1 MENKTINIAIVEKVA
16 SALKELK
23 KEMVFVGG
31 AVISLYTD
39 DPAADEIRPTQDIDM
54 TINLQGFGAWVKMQ
68 ERLSE
73 LGFHPNPEGHAI
85 CSYTYQDVLID
96 IMPSEDGPIG
106 PANPWYQP
114 GFSYLIEMVVQNEKI
129 NILSAPYFLATK
141 FSAFADRGKDYRT
154 SHDFE
159 DIIYVL
165 DNRISIVEEIK
176 GADETVRN
184 FLVERFKE
192 IKTHLQY
199 EEIISA
205 QIHPLMAA
213 ERLPIVLRKIE
224 QVTLL

>member
-1 MENKTINIAIVEKVA
+1 MENKIINIAIVEKVA

-23 KEMVFVGG
+23 NQMVFVGG

-54 TINLQGFGAWVKMQ
+54 TINVHGFGAWTKMQ
-68 ERLSE
+68 ERLAE
-73 LGFHPNPEGHAI
+73 LGFYPNPKGHAI

-114 GFSYLIEMVVQNEKI
+114 GFSYLVEVEVQNEKV

-165 DNRISIVEEIK
+165 DNRINIVDEIK
-176 GADETVRN
+176 DSDEIVRN
-184 FLVERFKE
+184 FLVERFKDV
-192 IKTHLQY
+192 Y
-199 EEIISA
+199 SCYISG
-205 QIHPLMAA
+205 L
-213 ERLPIVLRKIE
+213 
-224 QVTLL
+224 